1 MGGGFRREENI
12 HSRLRHQAKRL
23 DNGGTDIKAGRKI
36 DNPVIADDLDIV
48 WDPDT
53 VPFQIIDDA
62 SGKTV
67 GVTEDAVKIETAV
80 MKMFRQEAVD
90 RSFGLFII
98 DAEKLIFRPGAAA
111 GLFKAGAAPVRFA
124 LNLGADAQEEK
135 SAAAEL
141 SEDTQGIS
149 G

>member
-12 HSRLRHQAKRL
+12 HSRLRHLAKRL

-36 DNPVIADDLDIV
+36 DDSVIADDLDIV
-48 WDPDT
+48 GDPDT
-53 VPFQIIDDA
+53 ASFQIIDDA

-90 RSFGLFII
+90 TQRSSYSV
-98 DAEKLIFRPGAAA
+98 
-111 GLFKAGAAPVRFA
+111 PVRRQA
-124 LNLGADAQEEK
+124 SSKPGPRR
-135 SAAAEL
+135 SASL
-141 SEDTQGIS
+141 
-149 G
+149 